1 MKTKILYV
9 VVCDESHNYI
19 EQAAISAYSVKY
31 YNPSAHVALL
41 VDEKTNE
48 LISTNRSLLK
58 NFVSEVVVISVP
70 KEYSNNKMASRYI
83 KTTARKWIEGDY
95 LFIDTDTVVCGDL
108 SSIDDFDVNAGAV
121 FDLHVT
127 LEKSGYLDM
136 VSKQARAMDWN
147 LSSLDYEYF
156 NSGVMLVKD
165 TPITHTLYNRWHD
178 NWKKKA
184 KLGLY
189 TDQPALAYANCQC
202 DYTIKELPGIWNCQL
217 FVNGLPYLSDAKII
231 HYFSSGVNKK
241 TKEAPYYFLSNKLL
255 NYIKLNQ
262 KFPEDFDDYIQSPKT
277 KAFPMAKTQVI
288 AGEDCDLFKSDV
300 VRFIY
305 SQYYYYPHRFALIKK
320 MVALYYKLK
329 LLKG

>member
-9 VVCDESHNYI
+9 VVCDESHDYI

-31 YNPSAHVALL
+31 YNPSAHVVLL

-48 LISTNRSLLK
+48 LISTNRSLLG
-58 NFVSEVVVISVP
+58 NIVSEVVVISVP

-95 LFIDTDTVVCGDL
+95 LFIDTDTVVCCDL
-108 SSIDDFDVNAGAV
+108 SCIDDFDGDAGAV
-121 FDLHVT
+121 LDLHVT
-127 LEKSGYLDM
+127 LDKSGYLDM
-136 VSKQARAMDWN
+136 VSKQARAMKWT
-147 LSSLDYEYF
+147 LSSRDYEYF

-165 TPITHTLYNRWHD
+165 TTIAHTLYNRWHD
-178 NWKKKA
+178 NWKEKA
-184 KLGLY
+184 NLGLY

-202 DYTIKELPGIWNCQL
+202 GYVIKELPGIWNCQL

-241 TKEAPYYFLSNKLL
+241 IKESPYYFLSTNLL
-255 NYIKLNQ
+255 NDIKLKQ
-262 KFPEDFDDYIQSPKT
+262 KFPEDFDDYIQSPKM
-277 KAFPMAKTQVI
+277 KAFPMGNTHII
-288 AGEDCDLFKSDV
+288 AGEDCSLFKSDV
-300 VRFIY
+300 VKFIY
-305 SQYYYYPHRFALIKK
+305 SQYYYYPHRFVMLKK
-320 MVALYYKLK
+320 IVALYYKLK